1 MTIQAD
7 NVNLFEPEVH
17 NTDVAWAGGAPTAR
31 VIVDGRSNNL
41 FAVIPELARI
51 LGEVSLRLA
60 YLGVDTPN
68 RDVFRGARVFIGKPP
83 GDPRVSA
90 LLFQPEFFAR
100 RSDMQRTI
108 ESYLSRGPRWPAY
121 LFDNHIKGQKAI
133 TLLQREGTEL
143 PAVGKTLLIVA
154 NEGLATEAEQYVR
167 VTDVSSVV
175 RSFTIADGSSSR
187 TFKRAVVTCEISD
200 PLERDFLG
208 VEATDL
214 DAGAPFN
221 GKAVVRDTI
230 VADAARYYGA
240 SPLTTPAGVGD
251 LRVSVASVRSAL
263 VPAAQTEIPIVDARP
278 NQSIVG
284 ALAAGGGGELTI
296 TTAADFDADAALY
309 LGGSILPGS
318 LTMSGAA
325 SLYDRA
331 GVLFDAAGA
340 QVGTVDYVNG
350 VLTPAAGR
358 SYPGSKT
365 FRYRLGADPGTASL
379 SMSVAVTA
387 GNRGSAWAFVL
398 NPLPAAAS
406 LRVSFMSGG
415 RWYVLSDAGDGAL
428 RGADSAYGAGQ
439 LNRATGSAVVTL
451 GALPDVGS
459 RIILQWAPTT
469 TVQGGSGASRA
480 YFEINLARPVAPG
493 TLTLGWEIAGA
504 AKVAT
509 DAAGLLSG
517 DGIGSVD
524 YNAGRIRLSPDVLPP
539 PGAQVTVTV
548 SDAATSGSGPLTLT
562 DAGSTLTGTLAPG
575 VSQGSVSITATL
587 DYTWPTEL
595 YNAPA
600 AHEYQI
606 VDQAGA
612 LKILQGDGTLSAAVG
627 SINYSTGAISINK
640 AVPALLSH
648 PIQTYGIEFVQAGAE
663 IRPTHVAKNYVSL
676 SCAATVQAAGASA
689 RYTSGV
695 GAGGSAAYEFGALY
709 VPDVSRLEAPDSWLR
724 VSTVGDGYVRQNF
737 MARIGQNRLVN
748 RAYGTAVYMNPPLDV
763 SDWGAPVGSIA
774 GASVR
779 LTTWPA
785 GESSAVQ
792 IDAASGTYGG
802 LTVDRCVFRFPTAPL
817 RPGSITVTAERIDG
831 TLINATADASG
842 LVDTADMVG
851 VVDYATGVVDV
862 VFTTA
867 QGTDTSPWALQLT
880 ALGYAGAGKVKVG
893 HVKADS
899 IRVAGVAYTYLPLP
913 AAIVGLNAVRLPSD
927 GQVFAFRAGD
937 VVVVHHTATTSPAN
951 VSAGQTINVGRQR
964 LARLRVIGSDGV
976 SISNGWTANLDAGTA
991 TFSDVTGYAQPV
1003 TIEHMIKDE
1012 VLASEVLISNEIVL
1026 SRPLTHAFPA
1036 GSVVSSALL
1045 VGNLSADV
1053 PIVFDQQSWTNAW
1066 SDDVIGSGVTAALN
1080 LISHPIIVTNDGA
1093 VTERWAIL
1101 FSNTTTF
1108 RLIGEHV
1115 GVIAEGNVASDFG
1128 PLNPFAGV
1136 PYFTIPAAAWGGGW
1150 AAGNVVR
1157 INTVGPKHPIGCAR
1171 TVQQGDATINDDSF
1185 TLVVMGDRDNP

>member
-1 MTIQAD
+1 MNASDIK
-7 NVNLFEPEVH
+7 LFEAEVH
-17 NTDVAWAGGAPTAR
+17 DIDVSETGGAPTGR
-31 VIVDGRSNNL
+31 EIIDGRSNNL
-41 FAVIPELARI
+41 FPDIPELSRV
-51 LGEVSLRLA
+51 LGEVSIRLA
-60 YLGVDTPN
+60 YLGADTPDRN
-68 RDVFRGARVFIGKPP
+68 VFRGARAFVGKVP
-83 GDPRVSA
+83 GDPRVSVV
-90 LLFQPEFFAR
+90 LFQPEFFDR
-100 RSDMQRTI
+100 RTDMQRTI
-108 ESYLSRGPRWPAY
+108 EGYLSRGPRWAGY
-121 LFDNHIKGQKAI
+121 LFDNHIKGQRAI
-133 TLLQREGTEL
+133 TLLQREGAEL
-143 PAVGKTLLIVA
+143 PPVGKTLLIVA

-175 RSFTIADGSSSR
+175 RSFTIADGSTTR

-240 SPLTTPAGVGD
+240 SPLTAPAGVGD

-278 NQSIVG
+278 NQSIAG

-296 TTAADFDADAALY
+296 TTAANFDEDTALY
-309 LGGSILPGS
+309 VGGSVLPGS

-331 GVLFDAAGA
+331 GVLLDASGA

-358 SYPGSKT
+358 SYPGTKT
-365 FRYRLGADPGTASL
+365 IRYRLGADPGTASL

-387 GNRGSAWAFVL
+387 GSRGSAWAFVL

-428 RGADSAYGAGQ
+428 RGADSAFGAGQ
-439 LNRATGSAVVTL
+439 LNRSTGSAVVTL

-480 YFEINLARPVAPG
+480 YFEINLGRPVAPG
-493 TLTLGWEIAGA
+493 TLALGWEIAGA
-504 AKVAT
+504 AKAAT

-524 YNAGRIRLSPDVLPP
+524 YNVGRIRLSPNVLPA
-539 PGAQVTVTV
+539 PGTQITVAV
-548 SDAATSGSGPLTLT
+548 SDAASSGSGPLALT

-575 VSQGSVSITATL
+575 VSQGSVAITATL
-587 DYTWPTEL
+587 DYTWPAEL

-600 AHEYQI
+600 FHEYQI

-612 LKILQGDGTLSAAVG
+612 LKIVQGDGTLSAAVG
-627 SINYSTGAISINK
+627 TVNYSTGAIAINK
-640 AVPALLSH
+640 AVPALVSY
-648 PIQTYGIEFVQAGAE
+648 PIQTYGIEYVQAGAE
-663 IRPTHVAKNYVSL
+663 MRPTHVAKAYVSQ
-676 SCAATVQAAGASA
+676 SAAATVRAAGASA

-695 GAGGSAAYEFGALY
+695 GAGGSAVYDCGALF
-709 VPDVSRLEAPDSWLR
+709 VPDVSRLEAPDSWQR
-724 VSTVGDGYVRQNF
+724 MATVGEGYVSGAF

-748 RAYGTAVYMNPPLDV
+748 RAYGQQIYMNPPVDTT
-763 SDWGAPVGSIA
+763 DWAAPVGSLI
-774 GASVR
+774 GAVAR

-802 LTVDRCVFRFPTAPL
+802 LTVDRCVFRFPTAPM
-817 RPGSITVTAERIDG
+817 RPGSITVSAERLDG
-831 TLINATADASG
+831 TLINATGDASG
-842 LVDTADMVG
+842 VVDTADMVG

-862 VFTTA
+862 VFKTA
-867 QGTDTSPWALQLT
+867 EGSDTSPWALQLT

-913 AAIVGLNAVRLPSD
+913 ANIIGLNAVRLPSD
-927 GQVFAFRAGD
+927 GQVFVFRPGD
-937 VVVVHHTATTSPAN
+937 VVVIHHTASTAPAN
-951 VSAGQTINVGRQR
+951 VSVGQTISVGRGR

-976 SISNGWTANLDAGTA
+976 AIASGWTANLDAGTA
-991 TFSDVTGYAQPV
+991 TFDNVTGYAQPV
-1003 TIEHMIKDE
+1003 TLEHMVKDE
-1012 VLASEVLISNEIVL
+1012 VLASEVLISGEIVL
-1026 SRPLTHAFPA
+1026 SRQLTHDFPS

-1045 VGNLSADV
+1045 VGNLSARV
-1053 PIVFDQQSWTNAW
+1053 PLVFDQQSWTNVW
-1066 SDDVIGSGVTAALN
+1066 SDDLIGNGVVASLN

-1115 GVIAEGNVASDFG
+1115 GVIAEGNVANDFS
-1128 PLNPFAGV
+1128 PLNPFTGQ
-1136 PYFTIPAAAWGGGW
+1136 PYFTLPAAAWGGGW
-1150 AAGNVVR
+1150 STGNVVR
-1157 INTVGPKHPIGCAR
+1157 INTVGALHPIGCAR
-1171 TVQQGDATINDDSF
+1171 TVQQGDATLADDSF

>member
-1 MTIQAD
+1 MQASD
-7 NVNLFEPEVH
+7 IKLYEAEVPLDVPEG
-17 NTDVAWAGGAPTAR
+17 GGAPTGR
-31 VIVDGRSNNL
+31 EIIDGRSNNM
-41 FAVIPELARI
+41 FPDIPELSRV
-51 LGEVSLRLA
+51 LGEVSLRLS
-60 YLGVDTPN
+60 YLGVDTP
-68 RDVFRGARVFIGKPP
+68 DSAVFRGARAFVGKVP
-83 GDPRVSA
+83 GDPRVSVV
-90 LLFQPEFFAR
+90 LFQPEFFDR

-108 ESYLSRGPRWPAY
+108 EGYLSRGPRWPGY

-133 TLLQREGTEL
+133 TLLQREGAEL
-143 PAVGKTLLIVA
+143 PPVGKTLLIVA
-154 NEGLATEAEQYVR
+154 NEGLATEAQQYVR
-167 VTDVSSVV
+167 VTKVSAVK
-175 RSFTIADGSSSR
+175 RDFTIADGSYMRSFSR
-187 TFKRAVVTCEISD
+187 MVVTCEISD

-221 GKAVVRDTI
+221 GKAVVRDTT

-240 SPLTTPAGVGD
+240 SPLTAQAGVGD

-296 TTAADFDADAALY
+296 TTAASFDADTALY
-309 LGGSILPGS
+309 VGGSILPGS

-350 VLTPAAGR
+350 VLTQAAGR

-365 FRYRLGADPGTASL
+365 IRYRLGADPGTASL

-480 YFEINLARPVAPG
+480 YFEINLGRPVAPG
-493 TLTLGWEIAGA
+493 TLTLGWEIAGD
-504 AKVAT
+504 AKMAS

-524 YNAGRIRLSPDVLPP
+524 YNVGRVRLSPDVLPP
-539 PGAQVTVTV
+539 PGAEVTVTV

-562 DAGSTLTGTLAPG
+562 DAGGTLTGTLAPG
-575 VSQGSVSITATL
+575 VSQGSVAITVTL
-587 DYTWPTEL
+587 DYTWATEL
-595 YNAPA
+595 YNAPV

-606 VDQAGA
+606 VDQAGS
-612 LKILQGDGTLSAAVG
+612 LKVIQGDATLSAAVG
-627 SINYSTGAISINK
+627 TVDYSTGAISINK
-640 AVPALLSH
+640 SIAALVSY
-648 PIQTYGIEFVQAGAE
+648 PIQTYGVELVQAGAE
-663 IRPTHVAKNYVSL
+663 MRSTHVAKNHVSMT
-676 SCAATVQAAGASA
+676 CAATVRAAGATA

-695 GAGGSAAYEFGALY
+695 GAGGNAAYEFGALY
-709 VPDVSRLEAPDSWLR
+709 VPDVSRLEAPDSWQR
-724 VSTVGDGYVRQNF
+724 MSTVGAGYVSQNF

-802 LTVDRCVFRFPTAPL
+802 LTVDRCVFRFPTAPM
-817 RPGSITVTAERIDG
+817 RPGSVTVTAERIDG
-831 TLINATADASG
+831 ALINATADASG
-842 LVDTADMVG
+842 VVDTADMVG
-851 VVDYATGVVDV
+851 AVDYATGVVDV
-862 VFTTA
+862 VFKTA

-899 IRVAGVAYTYLPLP
+899 IRVSGVAYTYLPLP
-913 AAIVGLNAVRLPSD
+913 SNIIGLNAVRLPSD
-927 GQVFAFRAGD
+927 GQVFVFRPGD
-937 VVVVHHTATTSPAN
+937 VVVVHHTAATAPAN

-976 SISNGWTANLDAGTA
+976 AIASGWTANLDAGTA
-991 TFSDVTGYAQPV
+991 TFDNVAGYAQPV
-1003 TIEHMIKDE
+1003 TVESMIKDE

-1045 VGNLSADV
+1045 VGNLSARV
-1053 PIVFDQQSWTNAW
+1053 PRVFDQATWTNVW
-1066 SDDVIGSGVTAALN
+1066 SDDLIGSGVTAALN
-1080 LISHPIIVTNDGA
+1080 TISHPIIVTNDGA
-1093 VTERWAIL
+1093 VTERWAIV
-1101 FSNTTTF
+1101 FTNTTTF

-1115 GVIAEGNVASDFG
+1115 GVIAEGNVVSDFA
-1128 PLNPFAGV
+1128 PINPFTGRA
-1136 PYFTIPAAAWGGGW
+1136 YFTLPAAAWGGGW
-1150 AAGNVVR
+1150 SAGNVVR
-1157 INTVGPKHPIGCAR
+1157 INTVGALHPIGCAR
-1171 TVQQGDATINDDSF
+1171 TVQQGDATLADDSF